1 MTLAL
6 WCLLVFV
13 LWTMSILAFGVG
25 VSRVRAIARG
35 ELSIEQIRS
44 EVPQLSERY
53 QRIHRAHL
61 NCLETLPLF
70 ATVVLVGHV
79 TGVRSHA
86 IDVLAAVLMT
96 ARVVQSLAHIHSMKG
111 PAARIRVA
119 AYFVQPP
126 CVLAM
131 TALIA
136 AHHLAAR

>member
-13 LWTMSILAFGVG
+13 LWTMSILAFGLFLA
-25 VSRVRAIARG
+25 RVRAVMRG
-35 ELSIEQIRS
+35 ELHIEDIRS

-79 TGVRSHA
+79 TGVRSPA
-86 IDVLAAVLMT
+86 IDVLAAVLVGL
-96 ARVVQSLAHIHSMKG
+96 RVVQSLAHIHSMKG
-111 PAARIRVA
+111 RAARIRVA
-119 AYFVQPP
+119 AYFFQPP
-126 CVLAM
+126 CLLAM
-131 TALIA
+131 TVLVA
-136 AHHLAAR
+136 AHHRAWV

>member
-13 LWTMSILAFGVG
+13 LWTMSIMAFGIG
-25 VSRVRAIARG
+25 VSRLRALARG
-35 ELSIEQIRS
+35 ELNLEQIRS

-79 TGVRSHA
+79 TGVRSAA
-86 IDVLAAVLMT
+86 IDVLAAVLMGM
-96 ARVVQSLAHIHSMKG
+96 RVVQSLAHIHSMRG
-111 PAARIRVA
+111 PAVRIRIA
-119 AYFVQPP
+119 AYFFQPL
-126 CVLAM
+126 CLLGM
-131 TALIA
+131 TVLIA